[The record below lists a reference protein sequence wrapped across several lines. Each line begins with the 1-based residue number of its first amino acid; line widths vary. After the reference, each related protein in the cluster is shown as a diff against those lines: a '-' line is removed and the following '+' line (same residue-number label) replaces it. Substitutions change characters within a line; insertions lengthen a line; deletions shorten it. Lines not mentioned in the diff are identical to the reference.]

1 MRRRMRG
8 QDDLAWSVH
17 SCPCRGLRGAQLAWL
32 SVSEHPEGRSFGPAP
47 RVANLDCMDT
57 SGYAVE
63 LSFVDRS
70 TRHPITEQ
78 SLKLEPGTPVPS
90 VDDAV
95 YLTERDTDYS
105 TWIVKSRD
113 FMYLMPETN
122 RSVLNLRITLHCD
135 RQA

>member
-1 MRRRMRG
+1 
-8 QDDLAWSVH
+8 
-17 SCPCRGLRGAQLAWL
+17 
-32 SVSEHPEGRSFGPAP
+32 
-47 RVANLDCMDT
+47 MDT
-57 SGYAVE
+57 SAYSVE
-63 LSFVDRS
+63 VLFIDRS
-70 TRHPITEQ
+70 TRHAITEQ
-78 SLKLEPGTPVPS
+78 PLRLEAGTPVPT